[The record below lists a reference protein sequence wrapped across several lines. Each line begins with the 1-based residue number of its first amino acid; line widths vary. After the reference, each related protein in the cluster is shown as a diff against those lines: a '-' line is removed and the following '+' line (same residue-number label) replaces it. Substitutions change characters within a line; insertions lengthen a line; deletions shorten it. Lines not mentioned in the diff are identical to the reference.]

1 MSGAF
6 DTLSHSIETYFGSSE
21 ENNLSDDICE
31 AVMRSIIR
39 NMRILKKIQKSECPQ
54 RAGMGISYGGKR
66 YFENRKDLLFPSS
79 SN

>member
-39 NMRILKKIQKSECPQ
+39 NMRILKKDSKNLNVRSELEW
-54 RAGMGISYGGKR
+54 ASAMAENGILKIGKT
-66 YFENRKDLLFPSS
+66 SS
-79 SN
+79 F